1 MAPTESLA
9 CALDDYGAC
18 PVVVGQLFEDSLEVL
33 EDADGHG
40 VGVFGPVEGHDEV
53 ATLAAFDGAAF
64 DEDGVGFGCCGGG
77 GGGLVLRVV
86 VGGLLLL
93 VLVLVLVGGG
103 RETTT
108 TRGGCAC
115 ACGGLCDDRA
125 AAAPEGPSGKCWQ
138 HLCMM

>member
-1 MAPTESLA
+1 MHLIQVMPPTESLA
-9 CALDDYGAC
+9 CALNDHGTG
-18 PVVVGQLFEDSLEVL
+18 PVVIGQLFEDSLEVL

-64 DEDGVGFGCCGGG
+64 DEDSVGFGLCGGG
-77 GGGLVLRVV
+77 GFLLRVE

-93 VLVLVLVGGG
+93 VLFLVLVGGG
-103 RETTT
+103 REATTT
-108 TRGGCAC
+108 SGSCAC

-125 AAAPEGPSGKCWQ
+125 AAAAEGPSGKC
-138 HLCMM
+138 